1 MKRYLIPT
9 IIILVLVTGLLLGCD
24 NVPPSEPASTQ
35 TPTTTESQ
43 AEIEALKEELNRL
56 REQKK
61 TEILQQAEAYYA
73 IVKLLPAKSSGEV
86 KFVTGDEMVEAF
98 AEQLKAS
105 SKLWSLIKATED
117 PYLISIG
124 KPDEWGRIP
133 VRYSHVRNYAEGK
146 YRELMSEYYSQ
157 QYIDDQLSMLEQSM
171 EKLPLQK
178 TEEETK
184 GKAVVNPEV
193 EEITPKPKLDITV
206 VIEYEGKWAYQVT
219 TISSW
224 SWVWYGSFSGNKS
237 KVYENIQLPFHCRAR
252 KSDEGTASLVVKII
266 YNGQVVAQ
274 DTAIGKDDEAYVF
287 WEGPH

>member
-1 MKRYLIPT
+1 MKRYLIPIL
-9 IIILVLVTGLLLGCD
+9 IISVLVSVFLLGCSS
-24 NVPPSEPASTQ
+24 VPSSEPTSTQ

-43 AEIEALKEELNRL
+43 AQIKALQEELKRL
-56 REQKK
+56 REQKRA
-61 TEILQQAEAYYA
+61 EILQQAEAYYA

-157 QYIDDQLSMLEQSM
+157 QYIDDQLSILEQSM
-171 EKLPLQK
+171 EKSPAQK
-178 TEEETK
+178 TEE
-184 GKAVVNPEV
+184 KAVVNPEI
-193 EEITPKPKLDITV
+193 EESTPKPKLDITV

-219 TISSW
+219 TTSSW

-237 KVYENIQLPFHCRAR
+237 KVYENIQLPFHCRAQI
-252 KSDEGTASLVVKII
+252 SDEGTSPLVVKII

-287 WEGPH
+287 WEGPQ

>member
-1 MKRYLIPT
+1 MKQYLISVTT
-9 IIILVLVTGLLLGCD
+9 ISVLVSVFLLGCGS
-24 NVPPSEPASTQ
+24 VPPSEPPSTQ
-35 TPTTTESQ
+35 TPTTTELQ
-43 AEIEALKEELNRL
+43 TQVETLQEELNQL
-56 REQKK
+56 REQKRA
-61 TEILQQAEAYYA
+61 EILQQAEAYYA

-86 KFVTGDEMVEAF
+86 KIVTGAKMVEAI

-105 SKLWSLIKATED
+105 GKLWNLVKATED
-117 PYLISIG
+117 PYLISIS

-133 VRYSHVRNYAEGK
+133 VRSSYIRNYAETK
-146 YRELMSEYYSQ
+146 YRELMSQYYSQ
-157 QYIDDQLSMLEQSM
+157 QYIDDQLSILEQSM
-171 EKLPLQK
+171 EKA
-178 TEEETK
+178 EEK
-184 GKAVVNPEV
+184 VVTPKPEI
-193 EEITPKPKLDITV
+193 EESTPKPKLDITV

-219 TISSW
+219 TTSSW

-287 WEGPH
+287 WEGPQ